1 MKKSSYRKPENGVRV
16 AVVEDHNLVRQA
28 LVLLLKKEPQVVVAF
43 QAENGKEF
51 LEKLPN
57 HVIDVVLLDLD
68 MPVMNGRE
76 TMDILRRNYPD
87 VKPIILSMHNDEWI
101 ISELI
106 REGARSFLL
115 KNCTADELLDA
126 LFDVK
131 FKGSHMSE
139 VVERALFGQNDKEM
153 NRSDYS
159 IRMSITA
166 RDQLILKMICDGKT
180 SDEIAERMCLSKK
193 SIDAIRSELL
203 RKIGAK
209 NTADLV
215 RKSVYHGLYRA
226 RSDEQIMDEERQEE
240 RSREERRLDRYNQSS
255 RGDSHES

>member
-1 MKKSSYRKPENGVRV
+1 
-16 AVVEDHNLVRQA
+16 
-28 LVLLLKKEPQVVVAF
+28 
-43 QAENGKEF
+43 
-51 LEKLPN
+51 
-57 HVIDVVLLDLD
+57 

-76 TMDILRRNYPD
+76 TMRVLRKLYPE
-87 VKPIILSMHNDEWI
+87 VKPIILSMHNDVWI

-115 KNCTADELLDA
+115 KNCTTDELLDA

-131 FKGSHMSE
+131 FRGSYISE
-139 VVERALFGQNDKEM
+139 VVEQAMFVQSDHELKRA
-153 NRSDYS
+153 DYS
-159 IRMSITA
+159 IRLSINS

-203 RKIGAK
+203 RKLGAK

-215 RKSVYHGLYRA
+215 RKGVYYGLYRA
-226 RSDEQIMDEERQEE
+226 RSDEQILNEEEQEQ
-240 RSREERRLDRYNQSS
+240 RSREERRMERYNQSS
-255 RGDSHES
+255 KGDLF

>member
-51 LEKLPN
+51 LDKLPN

-180 SDEIAERMCLSKK
+180 SDEIAERMCLSK
-193 SIDAIRSELL
+193 
-203 RKIGAK
+203 
-209 NTADLV
+209 
-215 RKSVYHGLYRA
+215 
-226 RSDEQIMDEERQEE
+226 
-240 RSREERRLDRYNQSS
+240 
-255 RGDSHES
+255 